1 MSLEG
6 KVVIITGG
14 AKGIG
19 RYNARL
25 FAEAGAHVAIADI
38 EPMGTVT
45 AEVEQRDAEVLAV
58 PTDLRVEDEVRSL
71 MAAVHER
78 FGRIDVLINN
88 AGVVPHF
95 QWGMP
100 HWDRIRDMDLAFFDN
115 VMRTNLNGTF
125 LCVKHVLPYMEAQR
139 SGVIINLGQGNLS
152 PDTREDGIGSAVY
165 STSKLAI
172 RAFTA
177 NMAIEER
184 EHNVCVISMGPGGYV
199 PPGSRAEG
207 RRGIATEEAPA
218 EARARMMSVPEVVG
232 DRYLLA
238 AEAPM
243 ALSGYQVD
251 AVDGELVV
259 AQN

>member
-1 MSLEG
+1 MSLVG

-25 FAEAGAHVAIADI
+25 FAEAGARVAIADI

-95 QWGMP
+95 QWGLP

-125 LCVKHVLPYMEAQR
+125 LCVKHVLPYM
-139 SGVIINLGQGNLS
+139 
-152 PDTREDGIGSAVY
+152 
-165 STSKLAI
+165 
-172 RAFTA
+172 
-177 NMAIEER
+177 
-184 EHNVCVISMGPGGYV
+184 
-199 PPGSRAEG
+199 
-207 RRGIATEEAPA
+207 
-218 EARARMMSVPEVVG
+218 
-232 DRYLLA
+232 
-238 AEAPM
+238 
-243 ALSGYQVD
+243 
-251 AVDGELVV
+251 
-259 AQN
+259 